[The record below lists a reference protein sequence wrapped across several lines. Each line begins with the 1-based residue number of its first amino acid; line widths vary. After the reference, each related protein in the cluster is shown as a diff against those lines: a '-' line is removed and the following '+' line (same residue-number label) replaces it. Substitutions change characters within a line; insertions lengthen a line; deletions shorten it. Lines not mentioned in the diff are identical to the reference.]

1 MEKNMFCFQCEQTA
15 GCNGCTGKRGVCG
28 KTADVAK
35 AQDELTGALI
45 GLAKTCGNNPKTADT
60 DRVIIEGLFTTLTN
74 VSFNEETIRVMIER
88 VEEEKS
94 RIAPGCGTCVAKC
107 GNTDNYDMEQIWNA
121 DEDIRSLKSLLL
133 FGNRGVAAY
142 AYHAMV
148 LGYQSEEVNFF
159 LYKALATL
167 SMDLGMEELL
177 PVVLETGKVNLTC
190 MELLDR
196 ANTETY
202 GIPKPTEV
210 SMKVEKGPFIVVTG
224 HDLRDLKLLLE
235 QTEGKGI
242 NIYTHGEMLPAHAYP
257 ELKKY
262 GHLKGNLG
270 TAWQNQQKEFA
281 DLPGAILF
289 TTNCLMPPKES
300 YADRVFST
308 EVVSYPGVVHVDDG
322 KDFTPVIEKA
332 LELGGFGEDRQYKG
346 INGGEKLTTGFGHG
360 TILQAADQIVDA
372 VKAGA
377 IRHFFLVGGCDGAKK
392 GRNYYTEFVKQTP
405 SDTIILTLACG
416 KYRFNDLDLGSIG
429 GFPRIM
435 DMGQCNDAYGAIKV
449 AVALAQAFDCGV
461 NELPLSMVLSWYE
474 QKAVCILLT
483 LLHLGIKNIYLGPSL
498 PAFLSPNVLQ
508 YLVENYRISPIGDP
522 KEDLEKMLESV

>member
-133 FGNRGVAAY
+133 FGIRGVAAY

-372 VKAGA
+372 VKAGV

-522 KEDLEKMLESV
+522 KEDLEKMLERV

>member
-121 DEDIRSLKSLLL
+121 DDHIRSLKSLLL
-133 FGNRGVAAY
+133 FGIRGVAAY

-177 PVVLETGKVNLTC
+177 PVVLETGKVNLSC

-308 EVVSYPGVVHVDDG
+308 EGVSYPGVVHVDDG

-372 VKAGA
+372 VKAGV

-522 KEDLEKMLESV
+522 KEDLEKMLERV